1 MRAEYSVERYRELY
15 VEHQIEQSEQPEPHS
30 QPDTDVTED
39 AE

>member
-15 VEHQIEQSEQPEPHS
+15 VEHQIEQSEQTEPEA
-30 QPDTDVTED
+30 DTNTDVTED

>member
-15 VEHQIEQSEQPEPHS
+15 VEHQIEQSEQTEP
-30 QPDTDVTED
+30 DTNTDVTED

>member
-15 VEHQIEQSEQPEPHS
+15 VEHQIEQSEQP
-30 QPDTDVTED
+30 QPDTNVTED